1 MIADAHQSIVDW
13 IRDAAPSVPVESRA
27 PTSIR
32 NPGSPD
38 SIVCYLFSAVPSPAP
53 RGIRRGPLQFDL
65 VFLILADVE
74 QPLEGHRIFDALIG
88 SAAERSDIELFDA
101 GLTPQFWSAL
111 GAPPAPALTVRL
123 AARWERE
130 QPRAPL
136 VTAPLVVRTTD
147 ISRLQGRVLTPDGMP
162 VAGAEIRL
170 SSATGAPARTGYDG
184 RFTLPAASPGAAGQ
198 TFAVRARGHLH
209 TITAQPPDAGTASTA
224 SDILLI
230 IDPIGVM
237 T

>member
-1 MIADAHQSIVDW
+1 M
-13 IRDAAPSVPVESRA
+13 
-27 PTSIR
+27 
-32 NPGSPD
+32 
-38 SIVCYLFSAVPSPAP
+38 CYLYSVVPSPAP

-65 VFLILADVE
+65 AFLVLADVE
-74 QPLEGHRIFDALIG
+74 QPLEGHRLLDALIE

-111 GAPPAPALTVRL
+111 GTTPAPALTVRV

-130 QPRAPL
+130 QQRAPL
-136 VTAPLVVRTTD
+136 VTAPLIVRTTD
-147 ISRLQGRVLTPDGMP
+147 ITRLQGRLISPDGTP
-162 VAGAEIRL
+162 IAGAEVQL
-170 SSATGAPARTGYDG
+170 SSATGAPSRTGHDG
-184 RFTLPAASPGAAGQ
+184 HFVLPAASSGPGQQ
-198 TFAVRARGHLH
+198 TFVVRARGHLH
-209 TITAQPPDAGTASTA
+209 TITAEPPDAGTARTV